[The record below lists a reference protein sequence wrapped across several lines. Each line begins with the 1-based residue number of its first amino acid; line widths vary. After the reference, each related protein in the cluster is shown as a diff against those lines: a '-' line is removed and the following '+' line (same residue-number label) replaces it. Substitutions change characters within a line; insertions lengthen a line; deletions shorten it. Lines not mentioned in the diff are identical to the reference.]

1 MESLRSTSCRRE
13 TALTVGNM
21 RLTHFGHS
29 CVLVELNGTTVL
41 LDPGNFSHGF
51 EGITGLDAILITH
64 QHPDHVD
71 LERLPALLQANPSAQ
86 LYADPMTA
94 SQLGERW
101 TTTNAGNVFT
111 VGGIQVTGVGGT
123 HAVIHPELPTIDNT
137 GYLLGTPE
145 NPAQLFHPGDSLFVP
160 EQKVDVLAIPAA
172 APWSKISETV
182 DFLRA
187 VAPRAAF
194 PIHQA
199 IVAEQARGIFYGRLT
214 EMADDATEFRTFAE
228 ETSVEI

>member
-1 MESLRSTSCRRE
+1 
-13 TALTVGNM
+13 M

-41 LDPGNFSHGF
+41 FDPGTFSHGF

-71 LERLPALLQANPSAQ
+71 QERLPALLEGNPDAA

-94 SQLGERW
+94 SQLGGSW
-101 TTTNAGNVFT
+101 NTAHAGDAFA
-111 VGGIQVTGVGGT
+111 VGDIQVTGVGGT
-123 HAVIHPELPTIDNT
+123 HAVIHPELPVVDNT
-137 GYLLGTPE
+137 GYLLGTSE
-145 NPAQLFHPGDSLFVP
+145 NPSQLFHPGDSLFVP
-160 EQKVDVLAIPAA
+160 EQKVDVLALPAA

-199 IVAEQARGIFYGRLT
+199 IVAEQARGVFYGRFS
-214 EMADDATEFRTFAE
+214 EMADENTEFRTFDE
-228 ETSVEI
+228 EISVEI

>member
-1 MESLRSTSCRRE
+1 M
-13 TALTVGNM
+13 
-21 RLTHFGHS
+21 
-29 CVLVELNGTTVL
+29 L

-101 TTTNAGNVFT
+101 TTTNAGDVFT

-187 VAPRAAF
+187 VAPRAASPAARSAKTSACGSPAF
-194 PIHQA
+194 GWYPSPTVTPSSSTMTQPTTGFGKVLP
-199 IVAEQARGIFYGRLT
+199 VAVAASSSARRMRSASTDVYSAG
-214 EMADDATEFRTFAE
+214 
-228 ETSVEI
+228 

>member
-1 MESLRSTSCRRE
+1 
-13 TALTVGNM
+13 M

-101 TTTNAGNVFT
+101 TTTNAGDVFT

-187 VAPRAAF
+187 VAPRAAS

>member
-1 MESLRSTSCRRE
+1 
-13 TALTVGNM
+13 M